1 MWQGGRVRVAV
12 VVGPEAG
19 HVIPAIELCR
29 RLRDAG
35 EDPVL
40 ITGPRWRETA
50 AAESIP
56 FVELRGL
63 APRPGDD
70 DADAGAKIHDRA
82 AHVATEMLPDLQALA
97 PDLVVA
103 DTITV
108 GGALAAERLAL
119 PWVELVPHP
128 LYLPSRGL
136 PPLGSGL
143 APGRGLRGR
152 VRDRVLRAL
161 TARAIRS
168 GDRARASARLT
179 MGLPATG
186 GAPAARMVAVL
197 PGLEVPRPDWPAD
210 TYVVGPLLWD
220 PTAEYVDPPPGEEPL
235 VLIAPS
241 TATAEGSPMA
251 QVALAALAPENLG
264 GRRVRAL
271 ITTFGEV
278 PADLPDWARAGRSR
292 QDRALAEAA
301 VVVCGAGHG
310 MMAKALAAGVP
321 VVAVPGGGDQWEVAQ
336 RARRAGCAV
345 VVRPLTAAA
354 LAAGVAEVLGD
365 HRRYRAAARRVGAV
379 PARVDAVQVCRRAAD
394 RATVAGCD

>member
-1 MWQGGRVRVAV
+1 
-12 VVGPEAG
+12 
-19 HVIPAIELCR
+19 VIPAIELCR
-29 RLRDAG
+29 RLRAAG
-35 EDPVL
+35 EEPVL
-40 ITGPRWRETA
+40 ITGRRWRETA
-50 AAESIP
+50 AGESIR

-70 DADAGAKIHDRA
+70 DTDSGSKLHDRA
-82 AHVATEMLPDLQALA
+82 AHVAAEMLPELRALA
-97 PDLVVA
+97 PDVVVS

-108 GGALAAERLAL
+108 GGALAAEKLGL

-143 APGRGLRGR
+143 APGRGVRGR
-152 VRDRVLRAL
+152 LRDRVLRAMA
-161 TARAIRS
+161 ARSIRA
-168 GDRARASARLT
+168 GERERARAREKL
-179 MGLPATG
+179 GLPAAG

-220 PTAEYVDPPPGEEPL
+220 PTETYVDPPPGDDPL

-241 TATAEGSPMA
+241 TATAEGAPMA
-251 QVALAALAPENLG
+251 EVALAALAPEKLG

-271 ITTFGEV
+271 ITTFGEI
-278 PADLPDWARAGRSR
+278 PADLPEWARAGRSR
-292 QDRALAEAA
+292 QDRALAEAT

-310 MMAKALAAGVP
+310 MMAKALGAGVP

-345 VVRPLTAAA
+345 VVRPLGVDA
-354 LAAGVAEVLGD
+354 LAAAVAEVLD
-365 HRRYRAAARRVGAV
+365 DRQRYCGAARRVGAAR
-379 PARVDAVQVCRRAAD
+379 ARVDAVEVCRRAAG